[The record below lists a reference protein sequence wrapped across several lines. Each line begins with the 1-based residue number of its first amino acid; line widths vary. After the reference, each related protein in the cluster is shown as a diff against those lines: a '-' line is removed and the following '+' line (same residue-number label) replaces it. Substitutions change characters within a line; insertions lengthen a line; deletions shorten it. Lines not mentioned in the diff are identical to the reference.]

1 MSKSIIANDKECF
14 FCGTTQNLHRHHIY
28 GGVANRKLS
37 EEYGCWVY
45 LCARHHN
52 MSDIGVHYNRQDD
65 LALKRLCQ
73 RVWEKNYGGR
83 EKFIET
89 FGKSYL

>member
-1 MSKSIIANDKECF
+1 MSKSLISNEKECL
-14 FCGTTQNLHRHHIY
+14 FCGTPLNLHKHHIY
-28 GGVANRKLS
+28 GGVANRKKS

-52 MSDIGVHYNRQDD
+52 MSDTGIHFNKEENIR
-65 LALKRLCQ
+65 LKQLCQ
-73 RVWEKNYGGR
+73 RMWERKYGGR